1 MSQLRTLIWLKWR
14 LLRNSLRSSKAVV
27 NRVASI
33 VGMVI
38 AFTFASILA
47 LVLGFIAYTL
57 TEPEGFGSALHRT
70 ATRDITQNLSTEF
83 IFFSILGVLYLMWA
97 TMPLSLGG
105 GKQFDAGKLLLYPI
119 TLRKLFLVDF
129 ISEFTTLHSV
139 FLVPAVFALAIG
151 AGLGSGKLSIT
162 LMAAIPAAL
171 VGVGLSKWLST
182 IIGSLLRRK
191 RARGETVVALLGV
204 IVGLGAAVAGQI
216 VPLLFKHADSLRSLR
231 WTPPGAAAFLLVGN
245 PAADTFAYTT
255 AFVTLSAYALVLIV
269 GTYWIVRRAALGI
282 EGRRKQKIVV
292 ENREATT
299 YAGWQLPL
307 LSSELSALV
316 EKEFRYLLRNAQVR
330 MMALMPLL
338 VIFIRLINSQKY
350 GMTRRGISN
359 GFRAYGSGLLL
370 IGGELYVFLI
380 LAGLSCN
387 LFAFEEGGIRT
398 LILSPIDRRKILLS
412 KNIVVTFLALIF
424 AIALLI
430 LNTIIFRDLTI
441 DSLLF
446 LVLTFV
452 IFAAINSTIGNWLSI
467 RFPKRMRYGKRL
479 NVSGVAG
486 LFLIPLILLMLAPP
500 LVSTLVGYFTRSLL
514 NEFLLLTLFA
524 LVAVGLYSLMINFHG
539 RLLARREIDIL
550 EAVREPADE

>member
-1 MSQLRTLIWLKWR
+1 
-14 LLRNSLRSSKAVV
+14 
-27 NRVASI
+27 
-33 VGMVI
+33 
-38 AFTFASILA
+38 
-47 LVLGFIAYTL
+47 
-57 TEPEGFGSALHRT
+57 
-70 ATRDITQNLSTEF
+70 
-83 IFFSILGVLYLMWA
+83 
-97 TMPLSLGG
+97 
-105 GKQFDAGKLLLYPI
+105 
-119 TLRKLFLVDF
+119 
-129 ISEFTTLHSV
+129 
-139 FLVPAVFALAIG
+139 
-151 AGLGSGKLSIT
+151 
-162 LMAAIPAAL
+162 
-171 VGVGLSKWLST
+171 
-182 IIGSLLRRK
+182 
-191 RARGETVVALLGV
+191 
-204 IVGLGAAVAGQI
+204 
-216 VPLLFKHADSLRSLR
+216 
-231 WTPPGAAAFLLVGN
+231 
-245 PAADTFAYTT
+245 
-255 AFVTLSAYALVLIV
+255 
-269 GTYWIVRRAALGI
+269 
-282 EGRRKQKIVV
+282 
-292 ENREATT
+292 
-299 YAGWQLPL
+299 
-307 LSSELSALV
+307 
-316 EKEFRYLLRNAQVR
+316 
-330 MMALMPLL
+330 

-387 LFAFEEGGIRT
+387 LFAFEEGGMRT

-500 LVSTLVGYFTRSLL
+500 LVSTLVGYFTRSLV